1 MLYQS
6 VSLDQVFRSLADS
19 TRRGMVER
27 LVSGPATV
35 SELALPYAMSLPA
48 VLQHLQVLQDSG
60 LVQSDKVGRVR
71 TFHLE
76 PDALRSAQDW
86 LDAQRSFWES
96 GLDRLAGLLDE
107 TPSSYPKDV
116 RHDQA

>member
-1 MLYQS
+1 MLYQP
-6 VSLDQVFRSLADS
+6 VSLDHVFRSLADP

-27 LVSGPATV
+27 LVGGPATV
-35 SELALPYAMSLPA
+35 SELALPYAMTLPA
-48 VLQHLQVLQDSG
+48 VLQHLAVLQDSG

-76 PDALRSAQDW
+76 PAALQTAQNW
-86 LDAQRSFWES
+86 LDTQRSFWES

-107 TPSSYPKDV
+107 HPEQQAEGRTP
-116 RHDQA
+116 

>member
-6 VSLDQVFRSLADS
+6 GSLDQVFRSLADS

-27 LVSGPATV
+27 LVRGPATV

-76 PDALRSAQDW
+76 PAALRSAQDW
-86 LDAQRSFWES
+86 LDAQRTFWQI

-107 TPSSYPKDV
+107 NPE
-116 RHDQA
+116 

>member
-1 MLYQS
+1 MLYQP
-6 VSLDQVFRSLADS
+6 VSLDHVFRSLADP
-19 TRRGMVER
+19 TRRAMVER
-27 LVSGPATV
+27 LVGGPATV
-35 SELALPYAMSLPA
+35 SELALPYAMTLSA
-48 VLQHLQVLQDSG
+48 VLQHLAVLQDSG

-76 PDALRSAQDW
+76 PAALQTAQNW

-107 TPSSYPKDV
+107 YPEQQAEGRTP
-116 RHDQA
+116 